1 MKSCLLLAAR
11 LSEMALLKFLVRKN
25 DGSDTLQLPSI
36 SLCASKDVQSA
47 DESVLK
53 KQEVK
58 KPSLV
63 THKVST
69 REKYNGYTPE
79 QRMQIAKYA
88 AVNRPRYYVL

>member
-1 MKSCLLLAAR
+1 MV
-11 LSEMALLKFLVRKN
+11 LLKFLVKKN
-25 DGSDTLQLPSI
+25 DGSDTQ
-36 SLCASKDVQSA
+36 
-47 DESVLK
+47 

-79 QRMQIAKYA
+79 QRVHIAKYA
-88 AVNRPRYYVL
+88 AENRHHVL